1 MKKKFIYGI
10 TIVATISL
18 LTGCG
23 RAKLKNGEELVAK
36 VDGYKVSAEDLY
48 KELADKYGV
57 ETLINMIDHELLDAK
72 YKTDD
77 NEKAQI
83 ESQISR
89 MKESYGVS
97 SDEDFLAIVKQ
108 LYKVNDLDEFRVLL
122 GLDYKRD
129 LAIQDYVAED
139 VVTEDEVKEYYE
151 NKVIGDVKASHIL
164 IKPKTSD
171 SASEEEKEKAEN
183 EALNKAKEIIKKL
196 DNGEKFSALAKKYSD
211 DKATAS
217 KGGDLGYFNK
227 DDNYEENF
235 VTAAA
240 GLEKGKYTVE
250 PVKTKYG
257 YEIILKVDEKDK
269 KSQEDLEKE
278 IRATL
283 AQEKISSDTSTTA
296 YYKRLRDFRESK
308 GLKFSDSKLEKLY
321 KKYIDS
327 LINENTEN

>member
-171 SASEEEKEKAEN
+171 SASEDEKEKAEN

-196 DNGEKFSALAKKYSD
+196 DNGEKFSVLAKKYSD

-278 IRATL
+278 IRVTL
-283 AQEKISSDTSTTA
+283 AQEKISSDTSITA